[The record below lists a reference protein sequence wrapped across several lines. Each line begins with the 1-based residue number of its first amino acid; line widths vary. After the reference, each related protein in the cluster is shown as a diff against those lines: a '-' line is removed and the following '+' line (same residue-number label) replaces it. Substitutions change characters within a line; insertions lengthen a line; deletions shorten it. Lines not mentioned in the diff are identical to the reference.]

1 MMSFRSSPT
10 ADEPQEDPQ
19 VDPTASAVAVDA
31 RDGQPTGLRALFG
44 GSGEVSSA
52 RVIVVLALIWLV
64 FAIAN
69 DRFLTAVNLTNLALQ
84 VAATGTISVGVV
96 LVLLLG
102 EIDLSVG
109 AVSGLAGAVMAVLSV
124 QHDWNGWLAIGAAL
138 LVGAAIGLTQGSIVT
153 WLGIPSFVIT
163 LAGLLTWQGVQ
174 LRVLG
179 EQGTVNVTDPTITNL
194 ANTFLAEGLAW
205 IVALAA
211 IGLLVA
217 VNVVGR
223 RRRAAA
229 GLELEPLIR
238 AVFRIGL
245 IALAI
250 VATVYVVNQDRGV
263 PTSLMILVGLVLIF
277 DTLITR
283 TPYGRHVLAAG
294 GNDEATRRAGIP
306 TRRVKTIVFVLAST
320 LAAAGGVLAASRLL
334 AVNQSSGTGDVL
346 LLAIAGPVIAGVS
359 LFGGRGSVWAA
370 LLGALVIGSIS
381 NGMDL
386 LAFESSV
393 KFIVTGAVLAG
404 AVILDALARKR
415 RLAQGRS

>member
-1 MMSFRSSPT
+1 MMSPRSSSPAT
-10 ADEPQEDPQ
+10 EDPQ
-19 VDPTASAVAVDA
+19 SDPTASAVAVDV
-31 RDGQPTGLRALFG
+31 RDGQATGVRALF
-44 GSGEVSSA
+44 SGNGDVSPA
-52 RVIVVLALIWLV
+52 RVIVVLALIWVV
-64 FAIAN
+64 FTIAN
-69 DRFLTAVNLTNLALQ
+69 DRFLTAGNLTNLALQ

-124 QHDWNGWLAIGAAL
+124 QHGWNGWLAIGAAL
-138 LVGAAIGLTQGSIVT
+138 AVGAAIGLLQGSIVT

-179 EQGTVNVTDPTITNL
+179 EQGTINISNPTITNL
-194 ANTFLAEGLAW
+194 ANTFLAEWLAW
-205 IVALAA
+205 TVVLVA
-211 IGLLVA
+211 IGLMVA
-217 VNVVGR
+217 AAAFGR
-223 RRRAAA
+223 RRREAA
-229 GLELEPLIR
+229 GLEIEPLLR
-238 AVFRIGL
+238 TAFRIGL
-245 IALAI
+245 ISLAALG
-250 VATVYVVNQDRGV
+250 TVYVVNQDRGV
-263 PTSLMILVGLVLIF
+263 PVSLMILVGLVLIF
-277 DTLITR
+277 DTVVTR
-283 TPYGRHVLAAG
+283 TRYGRHVLAAG
-294 GNDEATRRAGIP
+294 GNDEAARRAGIP
-306 TRRVKTIVFVLAST
+306 VRRVKTLVFVLAST
-320 LAAAGGVLAASRLL
+320 LAAAGGVLAAARLL

-386 LAFESSV
+386 LAFESSI

-415 RLAQGRS
+415 RLSQGRG